1 MNLMY
6 MYWTLHMYGLYEPDL
21 YVLDYTHIRLYE
33 PDVYVLDYTH
43 VRSL

>member
-6 MYWTLHMYGLYEPDL
+6 MYWTIHLFG
-21 YVLDYTHIRLYE
+21 LYE

>member
-6 MYWTLHMYGLYEPDL
+6 MYWTIEIYG
-21 YVLDYTHIRLYE
+21 LYE
-33 PDVYVLDYTH
+33 PDVYVLGYTH